1 MGLWLSGIILFLIT
15 DMLVWWWLS
24 PMPQRKSQSTATP
37 IISLNTNHTELESDE
52 AVFNRYAGAVSC
64 RNCHR
69 EELASWENSNHALA
83 ERPIEPSLDRAA
95 FDPPRTVLRGTDQA
109 RVQIQNG
116 KYEVTTAGLANT
128 QQTFI
133 VQRVIGRDPLRQFL
147 VPFPD
152 GRLQTLAAS
161 YDPRSNEWFN
171 VFGGEGRKPGEWGH
185 WTGRGM
191 NWNSMCAACHNTRVR
206 KNYNAATD
214 SYNTQMAEATVS
226 CEACHGPLK
235 AHNEWQQK
243 FGKSGATDPT
253 ITKMSGTV
261 SKVLNGRADVAAT
274 PARIEDLLERHDYVG
289 RRIAAGSRT
298 AVHPAVELVLDA
310 ELNAY
315 ATEIV
320 QGVLDAGA
328 QAGVAVSLA
337 VRGRRSAVSAHPVT
351 WARDLAAAGRRAVI
365 GVVNSLT
372 TGHVGA
378 LSRARLPLVVIDPI
392 GLPRAS
398 VTSVGATNFAGGLAA
413 TQPLSLG
420 HQRVAYVGGSPVA
433 ACNQARLQ
441 GFRAAMDAAEL
452 AVPDGYVRPGTF
464 RFEDGVVG
472 GAAMLDLPHPP
483 TAVFAACDEVAVGVV
498 EAARVRGL
506 GCRRT
511 SAWSG
516 STTPSSPATPHPR

>member
-1 MGLWLSGIILFLIT
+1 MA
-15 DMLVWWWLS
+15 
-24 PMPQRKSQSTATP
+24 P
-37 IISLNTNHTELESDE
+37 TNGG
-52 AVFNRYAGAVSC
+52 R
-64 RNCHR
+64 R
-69 EELASWENSNHALA
+69 
-83 ERPIEPSLDRAA
+83 RA
-95 FDPPRTVLRGTDQA
+95 
-109 RVQIQNG
+109 
-116 KYEVTTAGLANT
+116 
-128 QQTFI
+128 
-133 VQRVIGRDPLRQFL
+133 
-147 VPFPD
+147 
-152 GRLQTLAAS
+152 TLATVAAS
-161 YDPRSNEWFN
+161 A
-171 VFGGEGRKPGEWGH
+171 G
-185 WTGRGM
+185 
-191 NWNSMCAACHNTRVR
+191 
-206 KNYNAATD
+206 
-214 SYNTQMAEATVS
+214 VS
-226 CEACHGPLK
+226 VA
-235 AHNEWQQK
+235 
-243 FGKSGATDPT
+243 
-253 ITKMSGTV
+253 TV
-261 SKVLNGRADVAAT
+261 SKVLNGRADVAPAT
-274 PARIEDLLERHDYVG
+274 RARIEDLLERHDYVG

-298 AVHPAVELVLDA
+298 AVRPAVELVLDA

-328 QAGVAVSLA
+328 EAGVAVSLA
-337 VRGRRSAVSAHPVT
+337 VRGRGSAVSAHPVT

-413 TQPLSLG
+413 TQHLLSLG

-472 GAAMLDLPHPP
+472 GAAVLDLPHPP

-506 GCRRT
+506 RVPQDLSVVGFDDTQLARHTSPPLTTVRQPLREMGGVALRT
-511 SAWSG
+511 ALRLAAGEKLDSHHVELATELVVRH
-516 STTPSSPATPHPR
+516 STAPHG